1 MNTIGL
7 FRITER
13 IEYAENAAICGA
25 PEQLI
30 NSFKKS
36 KEAYIYEQ
44 VKQLQAECKQVID
57 EYEKELNTASQTN
70 SSNAIQSITFSY

>member
-13 IEYAENAAICGA
+13 IEHAENAAICGA

-30 NSFKKS
+30 NSFKKL

-57 EYEKELNTASQTN
+57 EYEKELNTAS
-70 SSNAIQSITFSY
+70 